1 MVKSPPTDRFSP
13 RRCRLSLAF
22 IKKEQRRQKNGEKRL
37 FVDDFSLLLSTNFS
51 IKFQFSGP
59 PRDPWYRSPETEFCP
74 AAATARSSLLQQ
86 SGDEKR
92 MVRIHCVLTISQF
105 FHSPF
110 FQLICYFQGCRA
122 IFDIAADK
130 WIFDRPPPL
139 SAFVYYKLA
148 ATQKEWLEYIVFW
161 RFYIFFTH
169 LFSINLL
176 FFGLSCD
183 PWHRSPQ
190 IGFLPATIAAR
201 SRLLQ
206 QSADEKRTVRKQ
218 HILVIFQLF
227 LSPCFN

>member
-1 MVKSPPTDRFSP
+1 LM
-13 RRCRLSLAF
+13 
-22 IKKEQRRQKNGEKRL
+22 
-37 FVDDFSLLLSTNFS
+37 
-51 IKFQFSGP
+51 
-59 PRDPWYRSPETEFCP
+59 
-74 AAATARSSLLQQ
+74 
-86 SGDEKR
+86 
-92 MVRIHCVLTISQF
+92 ISQL

-110 FQLICYFQGCRA
+110 FQLNCYFQGCHA
-122 IFDIAADK
+122 IRDISADW
-130 WIFDRPPPL
+130 WIFDRPPPPL

-148 ATQKEWLEYIVFW
+148 ATQKEWLEYIVFG

-183 PWHRSPQ
+183 PWHRCPQ

-218 HILVIFQLF
+218 HIMVIFQLF
-227 LSPCFN
+227 LIPCFN